1 MLVRR
6 IAICLAQPLA
16 GKPLRYEQSK
26 LKVMSTTKLAYAWD
40 VISVLLSKEIKLRY
54 RGTILGILWS
64 LANPLA
70 FSAVLYIAFRRV
82 LQVDIENY
90 PLFILA
96 ALFPW
101 QWLANSIGSAPMLF
115 ISNSSLIKK
124 LPFNKAALAVAV
136 VLNDMIH
143 FCITIPLFAVL
154 LFIAGDHGPALNW
167 LVGIP
172 VLLVAQ
178 ALLTLAIVIVIATLN
193 AFLRDL
199 DQLVRVFLLLL
210 FYVTPVL
217 YPVSMVPKNLEWLLL
232 ANPFSP
238 LMISWRALLMDNY
251 LSPYIIAATGQACLF
266 LLIAIPVFRRTEW
279 RLAELV

>member
-1 MLVRR
+1 MHVRR
-6 IAICLAQPLA
+6 LAICLAQPFA

-26 LKVMSTTKLAYAWD
+26 LTVMSTTKFGYAWD

-70 FSAVLYIAFRRV
+70 FTAVLYIAFRRV
-82 LQVDIENY
+82 MQINIENY
-90 PLFILA
+90 PLFILS

-124 LPFNKAALAVAV
+124 LPFNKVALAVAV

-154 LFIAGDHGPALNW
+154 LFISGAHGPTLNW

-210 FYVTPVL
+210 FYVTPIL
-217 YPVSMVPKNLEWLLL
+217 YPVSMVPRNLEWLLL
-232 ANPFSP
+232 VNPFSP
-238 LMISWRALLMDNY
+238 LLISWRAFMMDNY
-251 LSPYIIAATGQACLF
+251 LSPYIIVAAGQACLF
-266 LLIAIPVFRRTEW
+266 LLIAIPVFKRTEW
-279 RLAELV
+279 KLAELV